1 MNGYQLTPEQIRQAQ
16 MMAAMT
22 NQQMSPQA
30 PQQAPQMTQQA
41 PQQPGLLSRL
51 GGGISDYLSDPA
63 NRARLAMG
71 FNTMRLNPDPNIA
84 AMAQSRIESSEAKKL
99 ESKQVNKTV
108 ELLRKMGREDLA
120 SAVESNPSLAV
131 DALKQVY
138 GLGPAGASA
147 KSYAPQLDPATGQY
161 YVTTFDPETGKASR
175 VDVSG
180 AVGETPETIA
190 QREQRLALEENDF
203 MRAQE
208 VGQAT
213 FAQAGNIDGMIN
225 RLSQAYS
232 ALEQGGKS
240 GVFQRYLP
248 AFDEATASLRQ
259 AANQL
264 GIDIINS
271 ATFGALSEKE
281 LGLALETGL
290 PMSLKEDE
298 LKSYIRNKVAA
309 QVKLRDELV
318 KKARSLAGGKMKYS
332 DFINQYSPKGG
343 TEVLFGSGS
352 ISKPSN
358 VPQEVWDNMTPEEKS
373 AFK

>member
-22 NQQMSPQA
+22 NQQVSPQS
-30 PQQAPQMTQQA
+30 PQQAPQMPQQA

-84 AMAQSRIESSEAKKL
+84 SMAQSRIESSEAKKL

-180 AVGETPETIA
+180 AVGETPETVA

-203 MRAQE
+203 MKAQE

-248 AFDEATASLRQ
+248 AFDEATASLKQ

-290 PMSLKEDE
+290 PMSLGEEE

-318 KKARSLAGGKMKYS
+318 KKARALAGGQMKYS

-358 VPQEVWDNMTPEEKS
+358 VTQEVWDNMTPEEKS

>member
-22 NQQMSPQA
+22 NQQVSPQS
-30 PQQAPQMTQQA
+30 PQQAPQMPQQA

-84 AMAQSRIESSEAKKL
+84 SMAQSRIELSEAKKL

-180 AVGETPETIA
+180 AVGETPETVA

-203 MRAQE
+203 MKAQE

-213 FAQAGNIDGMIN
+213 FAQASNIDVMIN
-225 RLSQAYS
+225 RLSQAYA

-240 GVFQRYLP
+240 GVFERYLP

-290 PMSLKEDE
+290 PMSLGEEE

-318 KKARSLAGGKMKYS
+318 KKARALAGGQMKYS

-358 VPQEVWDNMTPEEKS
+358 VTQEVWDNMTPEEKS

>member
-1 MNGYQLTPEQIRQAQ
+1 

-84 AMAQSRIESSEAKKL
+84 SMAQSRIELSEAKKL

-180 AVGETPETIA
+180 AVGETPETVA

-203 MRAQE
+203 MKAQE

-290 PMSLKEDE
+290 PMSLGEEK

-318 KKARSLAGGKMKYS
+318 KKARALASGQMKYS